1 VSLIW
6 QPCCVPDSRTTAAT
20 GRPAAGRPAAAGSPA
35 TARPAASLPGRP
47 CSVAAGLALV
57 GDKWSLLIVRE
68 LIFNN
73 HRFDQLARN
82 TGAPR
87 DRLAARLGALTEAGV
102 IERVP
107 YNEHPPRFE
116 YHLTESGRDLIPV
129 IGALRTWGDKW
140 AVDQPPVVIRHTC
153 GHPLDAVPIC
163 RTCGEELKPRTLTVE
178 VNAPGWDL
186 HGPVPTQ

>member
-1 VSLIW
+1 M
-6 QPCCVPDSRTTAAT
+6 PDSRTTT
-20 GRPAAGRPAAAGSPA
+20 ETAAGAARPAAA
-35 TARPAASLPGRP
+35 LPGRP

-68 LIFNN
+68 LIFDN

-87 DRLAARLGALTEAGV
+87 DRLAARLAALTEAGV
-102 IERVP
+102 VERVQ

-140 AVDQPPVVIRHTC
+140 AVDQPPVVIRHDC
-153 GHPLDAVPIC
+153 GHPLDSVPTC
-163 RTCGEELKPRTLTVE
+163 RACGEELKFRTLTAE
-178 VNAPGWDL
+178 VTAPGWDL
-186 HGPVPTQ
+186 HGPVPTE